1 MPRKTSITDVYS
13 SIDKAFSE
21 MKYLEREIDGLESDD
36 VDCSDLKSSF
46 DDVKSALE
54 EIKSEVT
61 NFNSD
66 LENKLSDIRDFFE
79 EVLD

>member
-1 MPRKTSITDVYS
+1 MARTTSITDVFS

-21 MKYLEREIDGLESDD
+21 LKYVNRYIDNIESDD
-36 VDCSDLKSSF
+36 IDCSDIKSSV

-54 EIKSEVT
+54 EIKSELE

-66 LENKLSDIRDFFE
+66 LESKLGNIRRFFE